1 MNWDAI
7 SAIAEV
13 VGVIG
18 LIISIGYLGYQV
30 HQGNRVAQ
38 DSAFQAVFSLTLEH
52 TRGMV
57 EGDNRELVIKGLINY
72 ENLVGSE
79 KFAFDN
85 LMLGL
90 ITVVEAA
97 LASNE
102 MGLLDDEQPDG
113 FAHYWKTRLLQYS
126 GTRVWWGDTKDIFA
140 PEVQEW
146 MATQIS
152 NTDLESDFLGIK

>member
-13 VGVIG
+13 IGVIG
-18 LIISIGYLGYQV
+18 LIISIGYLGLQV

-38 DSAFQAVFSLTLEH
+38 DSAFQGVFSLTLDQ

-57 EGDNRELVIKGLINY
+57 EGDNREIVIKGLIDY
-72 ENLVGSE
+72 DNLKGSE
-79 KFAFDN
+79 KIAFDS

-90 ITVVEAA
+90 ITVMEAA
-97 LASNE
+97 LASND

-113 FAHYWKTRLLQYS
+113 FAHYLRTRLLPY
-126 GTRVWWGDTKDIFA
+126 GGMRDWWEETKELFSSD
-140 PEVQEW
+140 VQGW
-146 MATQIS
+146 VATQIS
-152 NTDLESDFLGIK
+152 RTDLDSDFLGIK